1 MPGFVQAL
9 RAYRDGTLTREKLLT
24 EVERQLAE
32 REMDAVSLLK
42 LLNEEHSRTR
52 LPDNLH
58 GAIAARILQWR
69 DPPSP
74 FKLPVTRLVPPLPHN
89 TGQDR
94 TETVL
99 IEREPAPPGEGQ
111 PEPADVESR
120 RTAPITLGSVLQGR
134 FKLIE
139 NIGQGGM
146 SVVYKAI
153 DLRKIEARSSDPYVA
168 VKLLTV
174 PSSGFGH
181 SLTLLQGEAQ
191 KLQSLPH
198 PNIVRV
204 IDVDRDGRTVF
215 MTMEYLTGEPL
226 KRQLLAPDFR
236 GMPVLEAERI
246 IEAISAALEFA
257 HHNDIIHGDLK
268 PGNIIITQKSEVKV
282 IDFGIARL
290 MIRPQQ
296 GAAANTSTAGDAT
309 PTTAAAGSTPV
320 DERLGG
326 LTALTPLYASPE
338 MLEQRGPDPRDD
350 VYALACIAHELL
362 TGQHPFED
370 KSALEARDAGVRL
383 VRRKELSRGQ
393 FNAIARGLEFDREKR
408 TATAAEF
415 LEEFRTNPSAGKRW
429 TVLLAALVA
438 FLLVG
443 SLYFALRGRVGGAV
457 STNRA
462 APVASLASGEVF
474 RDCPTCPLMKVLPP
488 GKFMQGSP
496 ATDADAQPFEQPQ
509 HSVTIGYA
517 FGVGVYEVTVGEFR
531 EFVDASK
538 RKITGCTVYDGSWHE
553 RADLGWNDV
562 GYPQSS
568 THPVACVSWRDALD
582 YTTWLSHKTG
592 QHYRLASA
600 SEWEY
605 AARAGSETSRPW
617 GGDTEAACKSANVAD
632 LSAAQR
638 YPGWKVHQCTDGYVY
653 SAPVGSFAPNAFGL
667 YDMLGNVFE
676 WVADCWQPD
685 YQGAPTDGS
694 AWMTADCAQHDMRG
708 GSWFTSAAAVSVAAR
723 NRFEEGYRSNSVG
736 FRLVREIE

>member
-1 MPGFVQAL
+1 MSGFVQAL

-24 EVERQLAE
+24 EVQRQLTE
-32 REMDAVSLLK
+32 RETDAVTLLK

-58 GAIAARILQWR
+58 GVIAARILQFR

-74 FKLPVTRLVPPLPHN
+74 FKLLATRSAPPQGS
-89 TGQDR
+89 TGPDG
-94 TETVL
+94 TETVI
-99 IEREPAPPGEGQ
+99 IERDPGTPGEGSD
-111 PEPADVESR
+111 PGELEPR

-139 NIGQGGM
+139 SIGQGGM
-146 SVVYKAI
+146 SAVYKAI

-191 KLQSLPH
+191 KLQRLPH

-204 IDVDRDGRTVF
+204 IDCDRDGRTVF

-226 KRQLLAPDFR
+226 KRRLLAPDFR
-236 GMPVLEAERI
+236 GLPTAEAERI
-246 IEAISAALEFA
+246 VAGIAAGLEFA
-257 HHNDIIHGDLK
+257 HRNDIIHGDLK
-268 PGNIIITQKSEVKV
+268 PGNVIITERDEVKV

-290 MIRPQQ
+290 MIRPQP
-296 GAAANTSTAGDAT
+296 STASAGGEGRRAT
-309 PTTAAAGSTPV
+309 PTE
-320 DERLGG
+320 ERLG
-326 LTALTPLYASPE
+326 LAALTPLYASPE

-362 TGQHPFED
+362 TGQHPFDEQ
-370 KSALEARDAGVRL
+370 SALEAREAGVKP
-383 VRRKELSRGQ
+383 VRRLGISRGQ
-393 FNAIARGLEFDREKR
+393 FKAIAHGLEFDRERR
-408 TATAAEF
+408 TATAAQF
-415 LEEFRTNPSAGKRW
+415 LEEFRGGHSTGKLW
-429 TVLLAALVA
+429 TALLAGLVA
-438 FLLVG
+438 LTLVT
-443 SLYFALRGRVGGAV
+443 SLYLALRGRVGSDA
-457 STNRA
+457 TANHA
-462 APVASLASGEVF
+462 APAATLGSGEVF

-488 GKFMQGSP
+488 GRFMQGSG
-496 ATDADAQPFEQPQ
+496 ATDPDAQPFEQPQ
-509 HSVTIGYA
+509 HAVAIRYP
-517 FGVGVYEVTVGEFR
+517 FGVGVFEVTVGEFR
-531 EFVDASK
+531 EFVDATQ
-538 RKITGCTVYDGSWHE
+538 RKIAGCTVYDGSWHE
-553 RADLGWNDV
+553 RPDLSWSDV

-568 THPVACVSWRDALD
+568 THPVACVSWRDARD
-582 YTTWLSHKTG
+582 YTTWLSHKTS

-605 AARAGSETSRPW
+605 AARAGSEASRPW
-617 GGDTEAACKSANVAD
+617 GSDTEAACKSANVAD

-638 YPGWKVHQCTDGYVY
+638 YPGWKVHPCNDGYVY

-676 WVADCWQPD
+676 WVQDCWHAD

-694 AWMTADCAQHDMRG
+694 AWVAGDCSEHDMRG
-708 GSWFTSAAAVSVAAR
+708 GSWFTAAASVSVAAR
-723 NRFEEGYRSNSVG
+723 NRFEDTYRSNSVG
-736 FRLVREIE
+736 FRIVREIE

>member
-1 MPGFVQAL
+1 MSGFVQAL

-58 GAIAARILQWR
+58 GAIAARILQFR

-74 FKLPVTRLVPPLPHN
+74 FKLPPTRSAPSN
-89 TGQDR
+89 TAQDR
-94 TETVL
+94 TETVIL
-99 IEREPAPPGEGQ
+99 ERDPGATGDGSSDPPD
-111 PEPADVESR
+111 AESR
-120 RTAPITLGSVLQGR
+120 RTAPITLGSVLQDR
-134 FKLIE
+134 FKLVE
-139 NIGQGGM
+139 NIGLGGM

-168 VKLLTV
+168 VKLLTA

-215 MTMEYLTGEPL
+215 MTMEYLTGESL

-236 GMPVLEAERI
+236 GLPTLDAERI
-246 IEAISAALEFA
+246 IESIAAALEFA
-257 HHNDIIHGDLK
+257 HRNDIIHGDLK
-268 PGNIIITQKSEVKV
+268 PGNIIITAKGEVKV

-290 MIRPQQ
+290 MTRAQTGA
-296 GAAANTSTAGDAT
+296 GAATGAASTAT
-309 PTTAAAGSTPV
+309 PHRAAV

-326 LTALTPLYASPE
+326 LTPLYASPE
-338 MLEQRGPDPRDD
+338 MLEQLGPDPRDD

-362 TGQHPFED
+362 TGQHPFDE
-370 KSALEARDAGVRL
+370 KSALEARDAGIRP

-393 FNAIARGLEFDREKR
+393 FNAIAHGLEFERGKR
-408 TATAAEF
+408 TPSAAQF
-415 LEEFRTNPSAGKRW
+415 LEEFRTGPTGGKLW
-429 TVLLAALVA
+429 TALLAGLVA
-438 FLLVG
+438 LILVG
-443 SLYFALRGRVGGAV
+443 GLYFALRGRVGGAV
-457 STNRA
+457 STNPDHT
-462 APVASLASGEVF
+462 APVAALASGEVF

-488 GKFMQGSP
+488 GSFMQGSA
-496 ATDADAQPFEQPQ
+496 ATDPDAQPFEQPQ
-509 HSVTIGYA
+509 HPVTIGYP

-531 EFVDASK
+531 EFIDATR

-553 RADLGWNDV
+553 RADLSWSDV

-568 THPVACVSWRDALD
+568 THPVACVSWRDSRD

-592 QHYRLASA
+592 QHYRLPSA

-605 AARAGSETSRPW
+605 AARAGSEAPRPW
-617 GGDTEAACKSANVAD
+617 SSDTEACKSANVAD
-632 LSAAQR
+632 ASAAQR
-638 YPGWKVHQCTDGYVY
+638 YPGWKVHQCNDGYVY
-653 SAPVGSFAPNAFGL
+653 SAPVGSFAPNSFGL

-676 WVADCWQPD
+676 WVQDCWHAD
-685 YQGAPTDGS
+685 YGGAPADGS
-694 AWMTADCAQHDMRG
+694 AWLSGDCSQHDMRG
-708 GSWFTSAAAVSVAAR
+708 GSWFTAAPNVSVAAR

-736 FRLVREIE
+736 FRIVREIE

>member
-1 MPGFVQAL
+1 MSGFVQTL

-24 EVERQLAE
+24 EIERQLAE

-42 LLNEEHSRTR
+42 LLNEEHSRMR

-69 DPPSP
+69 DPPSR
-74 FKLPVTRLVPPLPHN
+74 FELLPTQPAPPPGT

-99 IEREPAPPGEGQ
+99 IERDPGTADSGSSDL
-111 PEPADVESR
+111 PEVESHR
-120 RTAPITLGSVLQGR
+120 AAPITFGSVLQGR
-134 FKLIE
+134 FKLVE
-139 NIGQGGM
+139 SIGHGGM

-153 DLRKIEARSSDPYVA
+153 DLRKIEARSNDPYVA

-181 SLTLLQGEAQ
+181 SLALLQGEAQ

-204 IDVDRDGRTVF
+204 IDCDRDGRTVF

-226 KRQLLAPDFR
+226 KRRLLAPDFR
-236 GMPVLEAERI
+236 GMPAAEAERI
-246 IEAISAALEFA
+246 IEAIGSALEFA
-257 HHNDIIHGDLK
+257 HRNDIIHGDLK
-268 PGNIIITQKSEVKV
+268 PGNIIITEKGEVKV

-290 MIRPQQ
+290 MTRPP
-296 GAAANTSTAGDAT
+296 AAA
-309 PTTAAAGSTPV
+309 TTAAAPRSAPS
-320 DERLGG
+320 EEHLGG
-326 LTALTPLYASPE
+326 LAALTPLYASPE

-362 TGQHPFED
+362 TGQHPFDER
-370 KSALEARDAGVRL
+370 SALEARDDGIRP
-383 VRRKELSRGQ
+383 VRRRELSRGQ
-393 FNAIARGLEFDREKR
+393 FKAIAHGLEFDRAKR
-408 TATAAEF
+408 TPSAAQF
-415 LEEFRTNPSAGKRW
+415 LEEFRSGHSAGKLW
-429 TVLLAALVA
+429 AALLGGLAALILVA
-438 FLLVG
+438 
-443 SLYFALRGRVGGAV
+443 SLYLALRGRVGGDARMNHAAAV
-457 STNRA
+457 AT
-462 APVASLASGEVF
+462 LASGEIF
-474 RDCPTCPLMKVLPP
+474 RDCPTCPLMKVVPP
-488 GKFMQGSP
+488 GRFMQGSAVADP
-496 ATDADAQPFEQPQ
+496 DAQPFEQPQ
-509 HSVTIGYA
+509 HPVTIGYP
-517 FGVGVYEVTVGEFR
+517 FGLGVYEVTVGEFR
-531 EFVDASK
+531 EFVDGTR

-553 RADLGWNDV
+553 RPDLSWSDV

-568 THPVACVSWRDALD
+568 THPVACVSWRDARD

-592 QHYRLASA
+592 RHYRLASA

-605 AARAGSETSRPW
+605 AARAGSAAPRPW
-617 GGDTEAACKSANVAD
+617 GIDTEAACKSANVAD
-632 LSAAQR
+632 LSAAER
-638 YPGWKVHQCTDGYVY
+638 YPGWKVHQCNDGYVY

-676 WVADCWQPD
+676 WVQDCWHPD
-685 YQGAPTDGS
+685 YHGAPGDGS
-694 AWMTADCAQHDMRG
+694 PWLTGDCSQHDMRG
-708 GSWFTSAAAVSVAAR
+708 GSWFTTPSYVSVAAR

>member
-1 MPGFVQAL
+1 MSGFVQAL

-58 GAIAARILQWR
+58 GAIAARILQFR

-74 FKLPVTRLVPPLPHN
+74 FELPPTRSALSD
-89 TGQDR
+89 TAQDR
-94 TETVL
+94 TETVIL
-99 IEREPAPPGEGQ
+99 ERDPGVAGDGFSDPPD
-111 PEPADVESR
+111 AESR

-134 FKLIE
+134 FKLVE
-139 NIGQGGM
+139 SIGQGGM

-168 VKLLTV
+168 VKLLTA

-215 MTMEYLTGEPL
+215 MTMEYLTGESL

-236 GMPVLEAERI
+236 GLPTQDAERI
-246 IEAISAALEFA
+246 IGAIAAALEFA
-257 HHNDIIHGDLK
+257 HRNDIIHGDLK
-268 PGNIIITQKSEVKV
+268 PGNIIITAKGEVKV

-290 MIRPQQ
+290 MIRAQTGV
-296 GAAANTSTAGDAT
+296 GAATGAASTAT
-309 PTTAAAGSTPV
+309 PHRTAV

-326 LTALTPLYASPE
+326 LTPLYASPE
-338 MLEQRGPDPRDD
+338 MLEQLGPDPRDD

-362 TGQHPFED
+362 TGQHPFDE
-370 KSALEARDAGVRL
+370 KSALEARDAGIRP

-393 FNAIARGLEFDREKR
+393 FNAIAHGLEFERGKR
-408 TATAAEF
+408 TPSAAQF
-415 LEEFRTNPSAGKRW
+415 LKEFRTGPTGGKLW
-429 TVLLAALVA
+429 TALLAGLVALV
-438 FLLVG
+438 LVF

-457 STNRA
+457 STNPDHT
-462 APVASLASGEVF
+462 APVAALASGEVF
-474 RDCPTCPLMKVLPP
+474 RDCPTCPLMKVLPR
-488 GKFMQGSP
+488 GSFMQGS
-496 ATDADAQPFEQPQ
+496 AVTDPDAQPFEQPQ
-509 HSVTIGYA
+509 HPVTIGYP
-517 FGVGVYEVTVGEFR
+517 FGVGIYEVTVGEFR
-531 EFVDASK
+531 EFIDATR

-553 RADLGWNDV
+553 RADLSWNDV

-568 THPVACVSWRDALD
+568 THPVACVSWRDSRD

-592 QHYRLASA
+592 QHYRLPSA

-605 AARAGSETSRPW
+605 AARAGSEAPRPW
-617 GGDTEAACKSANVAD
+617 SSDTEACKSANVAD
-632 LSAAQR
+632 ASAAQR
-638 YPGWKVHQCTDGYVY
+638 YPGWKVHQCNDGYVY

-676 WVADCWQPD
+676 WVQDCWHAD
-685 YQGAPTDGS
+685 YGGAPADGS
-694 AWMTADCAQHDMRG
+694 AWLTGDCSQHDMRG
-708 GSWFTSAAAVSVAAR
+708 GSWFTAAPNVSVAAR

-736 FRLVREIE
+736 FRIVREIE